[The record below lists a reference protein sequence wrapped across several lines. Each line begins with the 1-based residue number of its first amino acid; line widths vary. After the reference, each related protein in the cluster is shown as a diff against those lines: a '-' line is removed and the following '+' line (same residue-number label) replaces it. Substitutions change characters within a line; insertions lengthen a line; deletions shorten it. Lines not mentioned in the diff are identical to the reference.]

1 EDINYTLELWHALE
15 PLCRKWTHT
24 FKDYNE
30 EYDNIFQESYSI
42 LTEAVENYQLD
53 SPVYFERY
61 FKTYLYNW
69 RATYLHKKQRE
80 VLAKDEKEEESFKNQ
95 IENKENTEEQAL
107 LNVHLE
113 ALKKILGDLPQ
124 KDYQI
129 IWGFYMEHKSIK
141 TLSLELGLS
150 CDAIESQKR
159 RTIKKIKKFSTVFRL

>member
-1 EDINYTLELWHALE
+1 MDNSIRKLVILSKEDINYTLELWHALE

-69 RATYLHKKQRE
+69 RATYLHK
-80 VLAKDEKEEESFKNQ
+80 
-95 IENKENTEEQAL
+95 
-107 LNVHLE
+107 
-113 ALKKILGDLPQ
+113 
-124 KDYQI
+124 
-129 IWGFYMEHKSIK
+129 
-141 TLSLELGLS
+141 
-150 CDAIESQKR
+150 
-159 RTIKKIKKFSTVFRL
+159 